1 MRRIL
6 GVIGVTLA
14 AGLVMTASAAS
25 ATNRG
30 GGKAFVGPADDAFFV
45 DLGTVQALS
54 GIPGLTQISP
64 RTVQADT

>member
-30 GGKAFVGPADDAFFV
+30 G
-45 DLGTVQALS
+45 T
-54 GIPGLTQISP
+54 IPG
-64 RTVQADT
+64 RCHVER